1 MPLNEYA
8 KKRDFSKTNEPKS
21 KVGSYKKNIY
31 VIQEHDASH
40 HHFDLR
46 LEHNGVLLSFAI
58 PKEPPTDT
66 KTKRLAIKVEDH
78 PIDYATFEGTIPAGQ
93 YGAGTVKI
101 WDSGTCNL
109 EKIEEKEIIVNI
121 HGQKLQ
127 GNYVLLKTNFKG
139 AKNSW
144 LFFKKKE

>member
-1 MPLNEYA
+1 MHLNEYA
-8 KKRDFSKTNEPKS
+8 KKRDISKTNN
-21 KVGSYKKNIY
+21 KNIY

-58 PKEPPTDT
+58 PKEPPMDFEV
-66 KTKRLAIKVEDH
+66 KRLAIKVEDH
-78 PIDYATFEGTIPAGQ
+78 TIDYATFEGTIPAGQ

-101 WDSGTCNL
+101 WDRGTCNL
-109 EKIEEKEIIVNI
+109 EKVEEKEIIVNI
-121 HGQKLQ
+121 NGTKLN
-127 GNYVLLKTNFKG
+127 GRYVLLKTNFKG
-139 AKNSW
+139 AKNTW